1 MRSTP
6 LAYSKGGT
14 RCTAAR
20 IPEERCDGFASGALV
35 LDEAALH
42 EWLGR
47 VGSSFVP
54 LRSHA
59 TRWHSSGGD
68 RRQCSDE
75 QRTRFDLTVTTS
87 ERPQW
92 LRLQGTLAASAAAQ
106 GEGDLQL
113 SGTQPWAVSGMDKDS
128 HCNARSSRTLLRSR
142 PWKLAAC
149 RNYAVGHSSAV
160 RLGAPAHVHLQC
172 RWDLLGLGALIL
184 RKQF

>member
-47 VGSSFVP
+47 VGSFFVP

-59 TRWHSSGGD
+59 TRLHSSCGD

-128 HCNARSSRTLLRSR
+128 HCSARSSRTLLTFLEARGLSQLCR
-142 PWKLAAC
+142 GTLQRAVSTAC
-149 RNYAVGHSSAV
+149 RP
-160 RLGAPAHVHLQC
+160 APAEPE
-172 RWDLLGLGALIL
+172 LLRRSVALC
-184 RKQF
+184 